1 MRACIYARVST
12 NEQTTIN
19 QLTELKTI
27 VSDRGWRLTKVYE
40 DQGVSGAKGRDK
52 RSGFD
57 QLWLDMSNDVWDI
70 LVIWDSTRLSRSLLH
85 LLSFINDLNE
95 ADKKIYIAQS
105 NLDTSTPAGK
115 MMVSVLGAF
124 GEYER
129 GMISERIKAGL
140 KRTRTEGTRLG
151 RPRLA
156 MDQDT
161 RQTIH
166 DIYTAGHTIAHIVRT
181 TGITRRRIDVEL
193 GRA

>member
-12 NEQTTIN
+12 DEQTTTN

-27 VSDRGWRLTKVYE
+27 VSDRGWQLVKIYE

-57 QLWLDMSNDVWDI
+57 QLWQDMSNDVWDI
-70 LVIWDSTRLSRSLLH
+70 LVIWDSTRLSRSLIH

-115 MMVSVLGAF
+115 M
-124 GEYER
+124 
-129 GMISERIKAGL
+129 
-140 KRTRTEGTRLG
+140 
-151 RPRLA
+151 
-156 MDQDT
+156 
-161 RQTIH
+161 
-166 DIYTAGHTIAHIVRT
+166 
-181 TGITRRRIDVEL
+181 
-193 GRA
+193 

>member
-12 NEQTTIN
+12 DEQTTTN

-27 VSDRGWRLTKVYE
+27 VSDRGWQLVKLYE

-57 QLWLDMSNDVWDI
+57 QLWQDMSNDVWDI

-129 GMISERIKAGL
+129 GMISERSKG
-140 KRTRTEGTRLG
+140 KRL
-151 RPRLA
+151 
-156 MDQDT
+156 
-161 RQTIH
+161 
-166 DIYTAGHTIAHIVRT
+166 IV
-181 TGITRRRIDVEL
+181 
-193 GRA
+193 

>member
-1 MRACIYARVST
+1 MRACNYTRVST
-12 NEQTTIN
+12 GDQTTQN

-27 VSDRGWRLTKVYE
+27 VSERGWHLAKVYE
-40 DQGVSGAKGRDK
+40 DKGVSGAKGRDK

-57 QLWLDMSNDVWDI
+57 QLWQDINNDVWDI
-70 LVIWDSTRLSRSLLH
+70 LVIWDSTRLSRSLIH
-85 LLSFINDLNE
+85 LLSFINDLN
-95 ADKKIYIAQS
+95 ASGKQIYIAQS

-140 KRTRTEGTRLG
+140 KRTRSEGTRLG
-151 RPRLA
+151 RPRLS
-156 MDQDT
+156 MDEDT

-166 DIYTAGHTIAHIVRT
+166 DLFEQGHTIAHIVRT

>member
-1 MRACIYARVST
+1 MLSDHDGTMTCIVHSVSAVCLSQLAAARLLLLLLASA
-12 NEQTTIN
+12 
-19 QLTELKTI
+19 EL
-27 VSDRGWRLTKVYE
+27 
-40 DQGVSGAKGRDK
+40 
-52 RSGFD
+52 
-57 QLWLDMSNDVWDI
+57 
-70 LVIWDSTRLSRSLLH
+70 DSTRLSRSLIH